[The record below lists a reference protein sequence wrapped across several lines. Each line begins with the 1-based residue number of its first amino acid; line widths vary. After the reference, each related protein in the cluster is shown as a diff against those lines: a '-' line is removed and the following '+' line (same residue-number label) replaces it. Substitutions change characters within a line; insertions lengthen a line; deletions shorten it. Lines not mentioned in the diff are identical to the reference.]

1 MPVVATRW
9 AAVVDAVLV
18 TLRADSNLTT
28 AATSIFDG
36 PPVTGAYL
44 GDAIAVGTSGDDDD
58 LVGSV
63 EQAYHDMAL
72 ANSSRMES
80 TTVRCAVWAQNGDG
94 SLSTAR
100 TRAFLLLGYVE
111 AALRANPS
119 QGLTDVL
126 RVEVVGVDVR
136 QSQTPDG
143 ALCWLDVTVAAT
155 SLI

>member
-18 TLRADSNLTT
+18 TLRAAPNLATT
-28 AATSIFDG
+28 TVLDG
-36 PPVTGAYL
+36 FPVTN
-44 GDAIAVGTSGDDDD
+44 DALDDAVVVGSSADPEDDIA
-58 LVGSV
+58 GSV
-63 EQAYHDMAL
+63 EQEYHDMAL
-72 ANSSRMES
+72 ASSSRME
-80 TTVRCAVWAQNGDG
+80 TVTVACEVWAQNGDG
-94 SLSTAR
+94 DLSAAR

-126 RVEVVGVDVR
+126 RVEVAAATVR
-136 QSQTPDG
+136 QAQTPDG
-143 ALCWLDVTVAAT
+143 AVCSVDVTLSAT